1 MQNNQNFSGFDE
13 LDDDTFDMPLS
24 KMKLDG
30 LSCFLCGELLGER
43 HTQEHVFPKWLQKRY
58 NLQNQKLD
66 LLNRTSI
73 PYRQI
78 LIPCCQKCNNNY
90 LKNTEDEILKCLN
103 GGYVQFIQLNKL
115 KIYQWAAK
123 IFYGLVYKQLSL
135 LYDQSQP
142 QEGFITSPGFVD
154 SFENMHGLLQSFR
167 QNFTFLNKLPFSVLI
182 ANLHVVKNEE
192 YFYQDTIS
200 PLTASFR
207 LGEVGIIVAFQD
219 LGLTEDTF
227 GNYLRQVNGQKL
239 HPIQF
244 DELYAKVIYQ
254 CTRQKQ
260 SPVFMYHVNK
270 DLPKNVNFV
279 ILNGGYFLGKHKQ
292 KDLSILLKIQWKK
305 WKIPVKFKSPD
316 FLSSLMSDSNNN
328 LLLLD
333 ANLNQI

>member
-1 MQNNQNFSGFDE
+1 
-13 LDDDTFDMPLS
+13 
-24 KMKLDG
+24 
-30 LSCFLCGELLGER
+30 
-43 HTQEHVFPKWLQKRY
+43 
-58 NLQNQKLD
+58 
-66 LLNRTSI
+66 
-73 PYRQI
+73 
-78 LIPCCQKCNNNY
+78 
-90 LKNTEDEILKCLN
+90 
-103 GGYVQFIQLNKL
+103 
-115 KIYQWAAK
+115 
-123 IFYGLVYKQLSL
+123 
-135 LYDQSQP
+135 
-142 QEGFITSPGFVD
+142 
-154 SFENMHGLLQSFR
+154 
-167 QNFTFLNKLPFSVLI
+167 VLI

-244 DELYAKVIYQ
+244 DELYAKIIYQ